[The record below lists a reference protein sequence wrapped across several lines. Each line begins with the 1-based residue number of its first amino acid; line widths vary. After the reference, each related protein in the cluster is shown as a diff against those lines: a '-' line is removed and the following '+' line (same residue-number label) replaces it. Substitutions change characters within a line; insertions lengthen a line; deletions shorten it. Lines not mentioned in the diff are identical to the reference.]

1 MLGRTLLALLDL
13 LYDGARCFSSEYI
26 QAIAI
31 SDACDEKL
39 LRADTCPA

>member
-1 MLGRTLLALLDL
+1 MLGRTLLALLGL

-31 SDACDEKL
+31 SVARNSKM
-39 LRADTCPA
+39 LRAGTSPA